1 MNLNTKKLHS
11 LLRKVS
17 LGGLIVDCFLQM
29 EGLNGKMTAL
39 DSTRTIFVQS
49 EGKIGD
55 DKSCNEV
62 LSLREIGKLC
72 KFIGDIKEKE
82 DYIEAEIKDNRLCL
96 SSKTK
101 GSVKFLLGEVEKGQQ
116 DKADKGINE
125 ILKVVKNKKEL
136 KEERI
141 DEVLYFVNLFSC
153 EELLFKVKNGKM
165 SIESLEDSIQIFS
178 VSMGKEDK
186 EDLILRFNAQFFKA
200 VMSEIDWE
208 SKDAPVIL
216 YEKDSPIVFQQGK
229 SAWILALIS

>member
-1 MNLNTKKLHS
+1 MNLDTKKLHG

-17 LGGLIVDCFLQM
+17 LGGLIVDCFLQV
-29 EGLNGKMTAL
+29 EGRDGKASAL
-39 DSTRTIFVQS
+39 DITSTIFVQS
-49 EGKIGD
+49 EGRIGD
-55 DKSCNEV
+55 DKSCNEI
-62 LSLREIGKLC
+62 LSLREVEKLC
-72 KFIGDIKEKE
+72 KFVGDIKDKE
-82 DYIEAEIKDNRLCL
+82 DVIEGEIKDNRLCL

-116 DKADKGINE
+116 DKANKGINE

-141 DEVLYFVNLFSC
+141 NEVLYFVNLFSC
-153 EELLFKVKNGKM
+153 EELLFKVKNGEM

-178 VSMGKEDK
+178 VPMGKEDK
-186 EDLILRFNAQFFKA
+186 GDLILRFNAQFFKS

-208 SKDAPVIL
+208 SKDVPVML

-229 SAWILALIS
+229 SVWILALIA

>member
-17 LGGLIVDCFLQM
+17 LGGLIVDCFLQV
-29 EGLNGKMTAL
+29 EGRDGRVSAL
-39 DSTRTIFVQS
+39 DSTSTIFVQS
-49 EGKIGD
+49 EERIGD

-141 DEVLYFVNLFSC
+141 DEVLYFVQSF
-153 EELLFKVKNGKM
+153 
-165 SIESLEDSIQIFS
+165 Q
-178 VSMGKEDK
+178 
-186 EDLILRFNAQFFKA
+186 LRG
-200 VMSEIDWE
+200 I
-208 SKDAPVIL
+208 I
-216 YEKDSPIVFQQGK
+216 I
-229 SAWILALIS
+229 